1 MTPSALP
8 AFIAAVTEPNFVLLR
23 PLLGSV
29 SIAALVFLGT
39 ALRERYKT
47 QLGSPDS
54 SNADS
59 HDGCPRCGT
68 PNPASRDHCEYC
80 RAGLPDTRTT
90 A

>member
-1 MTPSALP
+1 MAPSALP
-8 AFIAAVTEPNFVLLR
+8 AFIAATTDPTLVLLR
-23 PLLGSV
+23 PFLGSV
-29 SIAALVFLGT
+29 AIAALVSLGT
-39 ALRERYKT
+39 VLRERYT
-47 QLGSPDS
+47 TRLGSPDGPD
-54 SNADS
+54 ADS